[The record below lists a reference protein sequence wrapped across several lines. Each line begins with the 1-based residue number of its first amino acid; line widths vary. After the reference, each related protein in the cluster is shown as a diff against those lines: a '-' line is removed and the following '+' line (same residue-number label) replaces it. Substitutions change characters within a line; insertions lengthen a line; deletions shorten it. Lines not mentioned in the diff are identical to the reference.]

1 MPWLA
6 RLGIYSVSLF
16 RRGREPLHHFPP
28 FAAQAILAPYVI
40 ERVLDTNPTASVHA
54 SIR

>member
-6 RLGIYSVSLF
+6 WLGIYSVSLF
-16 RRGREPLHHFPP
+16 RRGREPLHLFPP
-28 FAAQAILAPYVI
+28 FAAQAILAPNLI
-40 ERVLDTNPTASVHA
+40 ELVLDTDPTASVHA